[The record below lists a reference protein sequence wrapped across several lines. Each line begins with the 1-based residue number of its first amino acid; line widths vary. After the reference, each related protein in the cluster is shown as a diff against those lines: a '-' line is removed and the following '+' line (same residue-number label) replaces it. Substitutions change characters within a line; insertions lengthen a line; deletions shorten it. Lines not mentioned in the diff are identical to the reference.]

1 MCQAPF
7 VYTTCTSFER
17 PTLSAMSEENGRR
30 LNIVHVV
37 CLLYSCLILFI
48 PLLMSRYRML
58 KNTW

>member
-1 MCQAPF
+1 MCQVPY
-7 VYTTCTSFER
+7 VYTTCTLFEL
-17 PTLSAMSEENGRR
+17 PTLSATLEGNGRC

-37 CLLYSCLILFI
+37 CLLYTCLILFI